1 MPFWAEQISLLKI
14 KCLNLHVL
22 RQGVAFD
29 IIKLLMSENIS
40 MDFNGKF

>member
-1 MPFWAEQISLLKI
+1 MFKFAVTKI
-14 KCLNLHVL
+14 YFLFHVL